1 MFIIVAGSCIV
12 SHYAVPGKYWCK
24 CVSDAVGKLS
34 IFFLLSF

>member
-1 MFIIVAGSCIV
+1 MTVAGSCTV
-12 SHYAVPGKYWCK
+12 SHYAVLGKYSCK